1 MATDAGAVV
10 SEGDRF
16 DPVGGAQ
23 VVEVFG
29 TGPFQPALIGGEK
42 RLTYTWCRFS
52 VTFEQRPYLFDHIRE
67 GDAMRKAMTFNPC
80 CPKLW
85 ITLFIDQLGD
95 MRRALPDSQAF
106 GPNLPR

>member
-1 MATDAGAVV
+1 MATDARAVV
-10 SEGDRF
+10 SKGDRF

-23 VVEVFG
+23 IVEIFG
-29 TGPFQPALIGGEK
+29 TGPFQPALVGGEK
-42 RLTYTWCRFS
+42 RLAYTWRRFA

-67 GDAMRKAMTFNPC
+67 GDAVRETMTFNPC
-80 CPKLW
+80 CPELW

-106 GPNLPR
+106 GPKLPR